1 MNTNTTQKS
10 FWLSKE
16 AGEASRE
23 WFVVDAAGQTLGRLA
38 SRIALVL
45 RGKHKPTYTP
55 NVDMGD
61 FVIVLNAGSVQLTG
75 TKPDKK
81 LYRHHSLYPGGLKV
95 KLAKHV
101 LANDPERAIR
111 EAVWGML
118 PKGPLGRRIIKKL
131 KIYRGTQH
139 EHSAQQPR
147 VLEIKN

>member
-16 AGEASRE
+16 AGEAQRE
-23 WFVVDAAGQTLGRLA
+23 WFVVDASGQTLGRLA

-61 FVIVLNAGSVQLTG
+61 FVIVLNAGDVKLTG

-81 LYRHHSLYPGGLKV
+81 LYYHHTLFPGGLKTKV
-95 KLAKHV
+95 AKQV
-101 LANDPERAIR
+101 LATEPERAIR

-131 KIYRGTQH
+131 KIYRGAQH
-139 EHSAQQPR
+139 EHTAQQPR